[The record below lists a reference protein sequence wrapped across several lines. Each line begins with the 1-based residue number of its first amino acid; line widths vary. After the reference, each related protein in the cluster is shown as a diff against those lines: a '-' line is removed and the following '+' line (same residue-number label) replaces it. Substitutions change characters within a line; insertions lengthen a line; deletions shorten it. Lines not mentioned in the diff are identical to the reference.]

1 MQIVKSQPSENNM
14 TEPSLIRQATAS
26 GTEMPLTAS
35 GTDLASDGQVL

>member
-1 MQIVKSQPSENNM
+1 M

-35 GTDLASDGQVL
+35 GTDLASDGQVLKKTTFRRTLP